1 MNGLKELRTEALRLI
16 DQYPQ
21 HSETIRGYYQLAL
34 DEIEEG
40 GSESHECS
48 LAYRDMLDC
57 LNE

>member
-1 MNGLKELRTEALRLI
+1 MNTIKELRVEVLRLI

-21 HSETIRGYYQLAL
+21 KSDEIRGYYQLAL

-40 GSESHECS
+40 GSESNECS
-48 LAYRDMLDC
+48 LAYSDMLSC

>member
-16 DQYPQ
+16 DQYPAK
-21 HSETIRGYYQLAL
+21 SDEIRGYYQLAL

-57 LNE
+57 LND

>member
-1 MNGLKELRTEALRLI
+1 MNTIKELRIEALRLI
-16 DQYPQ
+16 DRYPAK
-21 HSETIRGYYQLAL
+21 SDVIRGYYQIAL

-48 LAYRDMLDC
+48 LAYSDMLDC

>member
-1 MNGLKELRTEALRLI
+1 MNTIKELRTEAMRLI
-16 DQYPQ
+16 DRYPQ